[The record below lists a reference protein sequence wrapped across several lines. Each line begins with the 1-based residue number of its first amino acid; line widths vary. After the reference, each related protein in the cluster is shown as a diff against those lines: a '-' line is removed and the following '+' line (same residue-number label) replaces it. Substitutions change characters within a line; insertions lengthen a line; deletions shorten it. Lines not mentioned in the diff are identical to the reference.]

1 MYDDLT
7 LPTFDTME
15 ATLLV
20 KLLNGQVVDNQTA
33 KDILGSAN
41 PATIMSHLR
50 AKGWDEVI
58 ERETFRGK
66 SSNGYDVNYKKYWIE
81 RNTILNLMKNE
92 RIKKFVQYVNKL
104 RNL

>member
-1 MYDDLT
+1 MNYELKI
-7 LPTFDTME
+7 PKFDTME
-15 ATLLV
+15 ATLLAS
-20 KLLNGQVVDNQTA
+20 LLNGQVVDNQTA

-66 SSNGYDVNYKKYWIE
+66 SSNGYDVNYTKYWIE
-81 RNTILNLMKNE
+81 RDIILELMQNP
-92 RIKKFVQYVNKL
+92 RLRAFCDSYNKKCNI
-104 RNL
+104 